1 MKRMPATPDELR
13 AFLTKLGVQFTLHRH
28 APLHTVVESQALR
41 GEIPGLH
48 TKNLFLRDKPGR
60 LFLLSAAEDAR
71 IDLKTAHVALG
82 GAGRL
87 SFASADKLEHFWGVR
102 PGAVTPFGAIND
114 KAGLV
119 TVILEARLMGDPLI
133 NAHPLVNTMTTSI
146 GREDLVRFLVST
158 GHEPLILAVPRRTEA
173 AEEA

>member
-1 MKRMPATPDELR
+1 MKRMPVTPDELR

-87 SFASADKLEHFWGVR
+87 SFASAYKLEHFWGVR

-114 KAGLV
+114 TDGHV
-119 TVILEARLMGDPLI
+119 TVALDRGLLAAERV
-133 NAHPLVNTMTTSI
+133 NFHPLTNEMTL
-146 GREDLVRFLVST
+146 GLAPRDLMHFLRAV
-158 GHEPLILAVPRRTEA
+158 GHEPLQVDLTRP
-173 AEEA
+173 